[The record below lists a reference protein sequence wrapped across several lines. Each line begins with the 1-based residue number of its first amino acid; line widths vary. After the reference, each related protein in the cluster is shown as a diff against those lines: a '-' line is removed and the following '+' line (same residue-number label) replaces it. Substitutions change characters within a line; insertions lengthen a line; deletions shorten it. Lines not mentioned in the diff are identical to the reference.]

1 MNENMHLPDNKTKI
15 VCTIGPASSS
25 EEVLKE
31 LIIEGMNVAR
41 LNFSHGDMEEQR
53 EVIRRIRKISAE
65 LNRVVAI
72 MADLPGPKIRVGTFE
87 KEPVFLK
94 KGEKVILTSRNVIGN
109 ESLIPV
115 NYDRLSH
122 SVQAGKPVYLND
134 GFIQLQCTGTEG
146 EDVYCDVVVGGPLS
160 SNKGLNLPGARIFID
175 PVTKRDLE
183 IVDFALDEGLHIF
196 GVSFIE
202 SGEDIRKL
210 REHATRRGNDIFIV
224 SKIEREKAVR
234 NIDSII
240 KESDGI
246 MIARGD
252 LGVEIPIQDVP
263 IVQKDIIHKANLLSK
278 PVITAT
284 QMLESMI
291 ENIRP
296 TRAEATD
303 VANAI
308 IDGTDAIMLSAE
320 TAVGKHP
327 LETVRIMV
335 KIARS
340 TEAWR
345 SNTKEGLTLMKKAL
359 NRMNPGVEDMIS
371 MQVND
376 ALQVLPV
383 RYVVTPTVS
392 GKTARN
398 VSRFR
403 PDKWILAFSR
413 NSQTCEQLALQYAV
427 HPTFVSELKDDW
439 EIMVIDYLKKSG
451 AAGVGDMFILTQ
463 GQPSGRGR
471 PGGTNMLKFIHV
483 E

>member
-1 MNENMHLPDNKTKI
+1 MNETMHLPDNKTKI

-41 LNFSHGDMEEQR
+41 LNFSHGEMEEQR
-53 EVIRRIRKISAE
+53 EVIWRIRKISAE

-94 KGEKVILTSRNVIGN
+94 KGEQVILTSRDVIGT

-122 SVQAGKPVYLND
+122 SVQAGKPIYLND

-210 REHATRRGNDIFIV
+210 REHAIRRGNDIFIV

-240 KESDGI
+240 RESDGI

-320 TAVGKHP
+320 TAVGKYP

-359 NRMNPGVEDMIS
+359 NRMNPGVDDMIS

-451 AAGVGDMFILTQ
+451 AAGAGDMFILTQ

>member
-1 MNENMHLPDNKTKI
+1 MHLPDNKSKI

-25 EEVLKE
+25 EEVLRE

-53 EVIRRIRKISAE
+53 PVVRRIRKLSAE

-72 MADLPGPKIRVGTFE
+72 LADLPGPKIRVGTFE

-94 KGEKVILTSRNVIGN
+94 KGEKVTLTSRNVLGT
-109 ESLIPV
+109 ETLIPV

-122 SVQAGKPVYLND
+122 SVEAGKPIYLND
-134 GFIQLQCTGTEG
+134 GFIQLQCTGTQG
-146 EDVYCDVVVGGPLS
+146 DDVYCDVIVGGPLS
-160 SNKGLNLPGARIFID
+160 SNKGLNLPGARIYID

-183 IVDFALDEGLHIF
+183 IVDFALEEGLHIF

-202 SGEDIRKL
+202 SGEDVRKL
-210 REHATRRGNDIFIV
+210 RDHATRKGKEIFIV

-234 NIDSII
+234 NIESIMA
-240 KESDGI
+240 ESDGI

-252 LGVEIPIQDVP
+252 LGVEIPIENVP
-263 IVQKDIIHKANLLSK
+263 IVQKDIIHRANLLSK
-278 PVITAT
+278 PVVTAT

-308 IDGTDAIMLSAE
+308 IDGTDAVMLSAE
-320 TAVGKHP
+320 TAVGRYP
-327 LETVRIMV
+327 VETVRTMV
-335 KIARS
+335 RIARS

-403 PDKWILAFSR
+403 PDRWILAFSR
-413 NSQTCEQLALQYAV
+413 NPQTCEQLALQYAV
-427 HPTFVSELKDDW
+427 HPTYVRELKGDW
-439 EIMVIDYLKKSG
+439 ETMVIDHLRKSG
-451 AAGVGDMFILTQ
+451 AVGPGDMFILTQ

-471 PGGTNMLKFIHV
+471 PGGTNLLKFIDI

>member
-1 MNENMHLPDNKTKI
+1 MNETMHLPDNKTKI

-320 TAVGKHP
+320 TAVGKYP

>member
-1 MNENMHLPDNKTKI
+1 MHLPDNKTKI

-25 EEVLKE
+25 EEVLNE

-41 LNFSHGDMEEQR
+41 LNFSHGSMEEQR

-65 LNRVVAI
+65 LNRIVAI

-94 KGEKVILTSRNVIGN
+94 KGGQVILTSRDVIGT

-134 GFIQLQCTGTEG
+134 GFIQLQCTGIQG

-240 KESDGI
+240 RESDGI

-320 TAVGKHP
+320 TAVGKYP

-451 AAGVGDMFILTQ
+451 ATGTGDMFILTQ

>member
-1 MNENMHLPDNKTKI
+1 MHLPDNKSKI

-25 EEVLKE
+25 EDILRE

-41 LNFSHGDMEEQR
+41 LNFSHGGIEEQR
-53 EVIRRIRKISAE
+53 VVIRRIRKISAE

-72 MADLPGPKIRVGTFE
+72 LADLPGPKIRVGTFE
-87 KEPVFLK
+87 KEPVFLR
-94 KGEKVILTSRNVIGN
+94 KGEKVTLTSRDVMGT
-109 ESLIPV
+109 ETLIPV

-122 SVQAGKPVYLND
+122 SVQAGKPIFLND

-160 SNKGLNLPGARIFID
+160 SNKGLNLPGARIYID

-183 IVDFALDEGLHIF
+183 IVDFALEEGLHIF

-210 REHATRRGNDIFIV
+210 RDHATRKGKEIFII

-234 NIDSII
+234 NIESIMA
-240 KESDGI
+240 ESDGI

-263 IVQKDIIHKANLLSK
+263 IVQKNIIHRANLLSK

-308 IDGTDAIMLSAE
+308 IDGTDAVMLSAE
-320 TAVGKHP
+320 TAVGRHP
-327 LETVRIMV
+327 VETVRTMV
-335 KIARS
+335 SIARS
-340 TEAWR
+340 TEVWR
-345 SNTKEGLTLMKKAL
+345 ANTKEGLTLMKKAL

-403 PDKWILAFSR
+403 PDRWILAFSR
-413 NSQTCEQLALQYAV
+413 NPHTCEQLALQYAV
-427 HPTFVSELKDDW
+427 HPTFVPELKGDW
-439 EIMVIDYLKKSG
+439 ENMVIDHLKKSG
-451 AAGVGDMFILTQ
+451 AAGPGDMFILTQ

-471 PGGTNMLKFIHV
+471 PGGTNLLKFIHV

>member
-1 MNENMHLPDNKTKI
+1 MHLPDNKTKI
-15 VCTIGPASSS
+15 VCTIGPVSFS

-94 KGEKVILTSRNVIGN
+94 KGEKVILTSRDVIGN

-240 KESDGI
+240 RESDGI

-320 TAVGKHP
+320 TAVGKYP
-327 LETVRIMV
+327 VETVRIMV

-359 NRMNPGVEDMIS
+359 NRMNPGVDDMIS

-427 HPTFVSELKDDW
+427 HPTFVSELRDDW
-439 EIMVIDYLKKSG
+439 EITVIDYLKKSG
-451 AAGVGDMFILTQ
+451 ATGAGDMFILTQ

>member
-1 MNENMHLPDNKTKI
+1 MNETMHLPDNKTKI

-41 LNFSHGDMEEQR
+41 LNFSHGDIEEQR

-94 KGEKVILTSRNVIGN
+94 KGEKVILTSRDVIGN

-146 EDVYCDVVVGGPLS
+146 EDVFCDVVVGGPLS

-210 REHATRRGNDIFIV
+210 REHATRRGNEIFIV

-234 NIDSII
+234 NIDSIMI
-240 KESDGI
+240 ESDGI

-320 TAVGKHP
+320 TAVGKYP

-471 PGGTNMLKFIHV
+471 PGGTNLLKFIHV

>member
-1 MNENMHLPDNKTKI
+1 MNETMHLPDNKTKI

-41 LNFSHGDMEEQR
+41 LNFSHGDIEEQR

-94 KGEKVILTSRNVIGN
+94 KGEKVILTSRDVIGN

-146 EDVYCDVVVGGPLS
+146 EDVFCDVVVGGPLS

-210 REHATRRGNDIFIV
+210 REHATRRGNEIFIV

-234 NIDSII
+234 NIDSIMI
-240 KESDGI
+240 ESDGI

-320 TAVGKHP
+320 TAIGKHP

-359 NRMNPGVEDMIS
+359 NRMNPGVDDMIS

-451 AAGVGDMFILTQ
+451 AAGAGDMFILTQ